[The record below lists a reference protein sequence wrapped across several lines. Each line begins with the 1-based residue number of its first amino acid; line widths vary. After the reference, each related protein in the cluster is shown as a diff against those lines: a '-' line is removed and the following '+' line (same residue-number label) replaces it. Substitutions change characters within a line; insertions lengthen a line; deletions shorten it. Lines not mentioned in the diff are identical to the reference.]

1 MVDLATAARSLPDVV
16 EGIACAGTKLESRTF
31 ATNAKTFL
39 FVSAQEARLK
49 LDASAAAAKRL
60 GFEVGGNGWVKLPFD
75 ALPAAATLRS
85 WIAESHGLMAAQPVA
100 KKPVAKKPAKP
111 KRAR

>member
-60 GFEVGGNGWVKLPFD
+60 GFEVGGNAGSSCRSTRSRRRRRC
-75 ALPAAATLRS
+75 AAGSPRAT
-85 WIAESHGLMAAQPVA
+85 A
-100 KKPVAKKPAKP
+100 
-111 KRAR
+111 